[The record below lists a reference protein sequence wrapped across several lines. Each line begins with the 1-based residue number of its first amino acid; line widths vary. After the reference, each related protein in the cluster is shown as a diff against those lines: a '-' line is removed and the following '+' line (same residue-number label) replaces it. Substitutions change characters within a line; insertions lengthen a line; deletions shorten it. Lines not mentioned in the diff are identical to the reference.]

1 MDDKYTTFNEAQLT
15 FLPADPHMLK
25 LRLFWA

>member
-1 MDDKYTTFNEAQLT
+1 MDDKYTTFNEAQPM
-15 FLPADPHMLK
+15 FLPVHPVMLK